1 MIKAAE
7 LSDNATGKGLNWN
20 KLPDRKMPLRLSTQ
34 IISVLALFITYSV
47 AEPDF
52 NRDIKPIL
60 SENCYFCHGPDAGKR
75 KAGLRLDTFKGA
87 TTQNDGVTAII
98 PGKPEESEL
107 MARILSTD
115 PDEVMPPP
123 KAKLSLSTKQK
134 ELLAQWISSG
144 AEYQRHWSLKSP
156 GKTTVPEGKHPI
168 DELVAK
174 KLQTSNLSPSPEADK
189 VTLLRRVT
197 LDLTGLP
204 PRPED
209 VAAFLADNSPEAYQK
224 VVDRLLNEPSYGER
238 MAWEWLDAARYADT
252 NGYQGDN
259 ERTMWPWRDWV
270 VDAFNANMPFDQFT
284 IWQLAGDLLPEASF
298 EQKLATGFL
307 RNHPINGEGGR
318 IAEENRVDY
327 VMDMTETVGT
337 LWLGLTFNCCRC
349 HDHKFDPLTQREYYK
364 FSAYF
369 NQTPV
374 NGGGRNAQQPPN
386 LAAPGKPQRA
396 ELVKITAEL
405 AAIDGEMTARKEQ
418 LAKNP
423 PGNKPDSPW
432 HPVKPHRMEATK
444 QTLKLQPGLSI
455 LVGGDNPR
463 NDTYTIE
470 TKTDLEHISAIRL
483 EALMH
488 PSMTGGGLARSDSGN
503 FVLTGFEVSILQPGN
518 DAPLPLNIEASE
530 ATFEQGSH
538 KIRNAHDGN
547 PKIGWAV
554 HEGRTVDREHQAV
567 FRMKQPVKAG
577 KGTVVKFI
585 LRHDS
590 PHTNHNLGHFRL
602 SLSADRGAPITLG
615 QQTNDAL
622 IAELNKKRKDLGNR
636 RKKINDSAPKVMIM
650 QDMPNRRTTYILNKG
665 LYNDRGEEVQ
675 MGTPGVLPPMNANFP
690 ENRLGMARWLMSES
704 NPLVA
709 RVTVNRFWQ
718 QLFGVGLVKT
728 SEDFGTQGETPE
740 LQELLDYLA
749 VYFRESGW
757 DIKAMMRLIVTSAT
771 YRQSAKA
778 TRVTGN
784 ETNYQLDPENRMLSR
799 GPRFRMP
806 SWMLRDHALSASGL
820 LVNHIGGNP
829 VNTYQPDGVWEEASF
844 GKKRYNRD
852 SGEKLYRRSLY
863 TFWRRIIAPPAFFDN
878 ANRQTCSVK
887 PFRTNTP
894 LHALYLLNDITFVEA
909 SRVIAEN
916 IIKKYPG
923 NDDAKIESVFR
934 QLLSRPPADHEKKIL
949 LERLSKSRKAYEA
962 DPGAAKAFVST
973 GEYSRDESLDPAE
986 HASWTALTLAVIN
999 LDEALTK

>member
-1 MIKAAE
+1 M
-7 LSDNATGKGLNWN
+7 
-20 KLPDRKMPLRLSTQ
+20 LPRLSSQ
-34 IISVLALFITYSV
+34 IISALAVSITYCA

-75 KAGLRLDTFKGA
+75 KAKLRLDTFKGA
-87 TTQNDGVTAII
+87 TGERDGVMAIV
-98 PGKPEESEL
+98 PGKPDESEL
-107 MARILSTD
+107 MARILSAD

-123 KAKLSLSTKQK
+123 KAKLKLSEREKK
-134 ELLAQWISSG
+134 LLSQWITSG
-144 AEYQRHWSLKSP
+144 AEYQRHWSLETPKKP
-156 GKTTVPEGKHPI
+156 RVTETKHPI

-174 KLQTSNLSPSPEADK
+174 HLKGSVFAPSPEADR
-189 VTLLRRVT
+189 VALLRRVT
-197 LDLTGLP
+197 LDLTGLA
-204 PRPED
+204 PRTED
-209 VAAFLADNSPEAYQK
+209 IADFLADTSPEAYLK
-224 VVDRLLNEPSYGER
+224 VVDRLLAAPSYGER

-270 VDAFNANMPFDQFT
+270 IDAFNENMPYDQFST
-284 IWQLAGDLLPEASF
+284 WQLAGDLLPGATF

-327 VMDMTETVGT
+327 VMDMAETVGT

-349 HDHKFDPLTQREYYK
+349 HDHKFDPLTQREYYQ

-374 NGGGRNAQQPPN
+374 NGGGRNSQQPPN
-386 LAAPGKPQRA
+386 LAAPAKPQRL
-396 ELVKITAEL
+396 ELEKITAEI
-405 AAIDGEMTARKEQ
+405 ADIDSDITKRREH
-418 LAKNP
+418 LKNNP
-423 PGNKPDSPW
+423 ERNASDSPW
-432 HPVKPHRMEATK
+432 RPVTPHRAEALTQK
-444 QTLKLQPGLSI
+444 LKLQPGQSLLAS
-455 LVGGDNPR
+455 GDNPK

-470 TKTDLEHISAIRL
+470 AKTDIKQISAIRL
-483 EALMH
+483 EALVH
-488 PSMTGGGLARSDSGN
+488 PTMTGGGLTRSESAN
-503 FVLTGFEVSILQPGN
+503 FVLTGFEVSMLQPGK
-518 DAPLPLNIEASE
+518 DKPSPLKIENAA
-530 ATFEQGSH
+530 ATFEQRSH
-538 KIRNAHDGN
+538 KISNSYDGN
-547 PKIGWAV
+547 PKTGWAV

-567 FRMKQPVKAG
+567 FRLKQPVEAG
-577 KGTVVKFI
+577 KGTVLTFV

-590 PHTNHNLGHFRL
+590 PHSNHNLGHFRL
-602 SLSADRGAPITLG
+602 SVSTDRNAPLAIG
-615 QQTNDAL
+615 KENSDSH
-622 IAELNKKRKDLGNR
+622 IVGLNKKRKALEER
-636 RKKINDSAPKVMIM
+636 RKQINNSAPKVMIM
-650 QDMPNRRTTYILNKG
+650 EDMANRRATYILNKG
-665 LYNDRGEEVQ
+665 LYNDRGEEVK
-675 MGTPGVLPPMNANFP
+675 MGTPEILPPIDAKLP
-690 ENRLGMARWLMSES
+690 ENRLGMARWLMSGN
-704 NPLVA
+704 NPLTA

-728 SEDFGTQGETPE
+728 SEDFGSQGETPE

-749 VYFRESGW
+749 VSFRESGW

-778 TRVTGN
+778 TRMAGN
-784 ETNYQLDPENRMLSR
+784 ETNYQIDPENRMLSR

-820 LVNHIGGNP
+820 LVREIGGSP
-829 VNTYQPDGVWEEASF
+829 VNTYQPDDVWEEASF

-852 SGEKLYRRSLY
+852 KGDKLYRRSLY

-894 LHALYLLNDITFVEA
+894 LHALYLLNDITFVES
-909 SRVIAEN
+909 SRVIAET
-916 IIKKYPG
+916 IIKKYPD
-923 NDDAKIESVFR
+923 NDDARLDFVFR
-934 QLLSRPPADHEKKIL
+934 HLMSRPPAAHERKIL
-949 LERLSKSRKAYEA
+949 LANLSRSRQAYNA
-962 DPGAAKAFVST
+962 DPGSAKAFVST
-973 GEYSRDESLDPAE
+973 GEYARDDSLDPAE
-986 HASWTALTLAVIN
+986 HASWTALTLAVLN

>member
-1 MIKAAE
+1 M
-7 LSDNATGKGLNWN
+7 S
-20 KLPDRKMPLRLSTQ
+20 LRLSTQ
-34 IISVLALFITYSV
+34 IISVLALFITYSA

-87 TTQNDGVTAII
+87 TAQNDGLTTIV

-115 PDEVMPPP
+115 PDEIMPPP
-123 KAKLSLSTKQK
+123 KAKLTLTKEQK
-134 ELLAQWISSG
+134 ELLSQWISSG
-144 AEYQRHWSLKSP
+144 AEYQRHWSLK
-156 GKTTVPEGKHPI
+156 GPEKPVLRGGNHPI
-168 DELVAK
+168 DELVTK
-174 KLQTSNLSPSPEADK
+174 HLEGSDLSPSPEAEK
-189 VTLLRRVT
+189 VALIRRVT
-197 LDLTGLP
+197 LDLTGLA
-204 PRPED
+204 PRPD
-209 VAAFLADNSPEAYQK
+209 DIANFLADTSPGAYLK
-224 VVDRLLNEPSYGER
+224 VVDRLLAEPGYGER

-284 IWQLAGDLLPEASF
+284 IWQLAGDLLPDPSF

-349 HDHKFDPLTQREYYK
+349 HDHKFDPLTQREYYQ

-386 LAAPGKPQRA
+386 LAAPTKPQRL
-396 ELVKITAEL
+396 ELEKITTDIAS
-405 AAIDGEMTARKEQ
+405 IDGAIAARKEK
-418 LAKNP
+418 LAENP
-423 PGNKPDSPW
+423 PSNNSNNPW
-432 HPVKPHRMEATK
+432 QPVKPLKIEALS
-444 QTLKLQPGLSI
+444 QTLKLQSSFSI
-455 LVGGDNPR
+455 LAGGNNPK

-470 TKTDLEHISAIRL
+470 AKTDLESIAAIRL

-488 PSMTGGGLARSDSGN
+488 PTMTGGGLARSDSGN
-503 FVLTGFEVSILQPGN
+503 FVLTGFEVSVLPPGAKN
-518 DAPLPLNIEASE
+518 PLPLQIATSE

-538 KIRNAHDGN
+538 KIRNAYDGN
-547 PKIGWAV
+547 PKTGWAV

-567 FRMKQPVKAG
+567 FRMKQDFKVG
-577 KGTVVKFI
+577 KETTLKFVI
-585 LRHDS
+585 SHNS
-590 PHTNHNLGHFRL
+590 QHANHNLGHFRL
-602 SLSADRGAPITLG
+602 SLSADRNAPISIGKETH
-615 QQTNDAL
+615 DPL
-622 IAELNKKRKDLGNR
+622 IAELNKKRKTLADR
-636 RKKINDSAPKVMIM
+636 RKKITESAPKVMIM
-650 QDMPNRRTTYILNKG
+650 EDMPNRRTTYILNKG
-665 LYNDRGEEVQ
+665 MYNDRGKEVQ
-675 MGTPGVLPPMNANFP
+675 MGTPAVLPSANDNFP
-690 ENRLGMARWLMSES
+690 KNRLGMARWLMSES
-704 NPLVA
+704 NPLTA
-709 RVTVNRFWQ
+709 RVTVNRLWQ

-728 SEDFGTQGETPE
+728 SEDFGIQGETP
-740 LQELLDYLA
+740 QMQDLLDYLA
-749 VYFRESGW
+749 IQFRESGW
-757 DIKAMMRLIVTSAT
+757 DMKAMMRLMVTSDT

-778 TRVTGN
+778 TRVTEH

-799 GPRFRMP
+799 GSRFRMP

-820 LVNHIGGNP
+820 LVNQVGGNP

-844 GKKRYNRD
+844 GKKRYSRD

-863 TFWRRIIAPPAFFDN
+863 TFWRRIIAPTAFFDN
-878 ANRQTCSVK
+878 ADRQTCSVK

-894 LHALYLLNDITFVEA
+894 LHALYLLNDITFVES
-909 SRVIAEN
+909 SRVIAET
-916 IIKKYPG
+916 IIKKFPDNEDG
-923 NDDAKIESVFR
+923 RINFVFR
-934 QLLSRPPADHEKKIL
+934 RLLSRPPAEQEKEIL
-949 LERLSKSRKAYEA
+949 LKRLSNSIKAYQE
-962 DPGAAKAFVST
+962 DLEAAKAFVSI
-973 GEYSRDESLDPAE
+973 GEYARDESLDPAE
-986 HASWTALTLAVIN
+986 HASWTALTLAVLN